1 MNADVLH
8 HRLATMQQAMLRE
21 GVDCFIAAPSVNMQY
36 LTGFVEPAHERFMAL
51 FVPAEGEPT
60 LVVPALSA
68 ESARQEAFGVGDIR
82 VWEDH
87 EGVEPVLREVAQEM
101 DLATAIIAID
111 EELPALFLLKLQQI
125 LPTALYRPGTEIWAA
140 ARIRKDE
147 DELWHITQASRYADN
162 AFAAGLALC
171 AAGNT
176 EREVACAIQAE
187 IEAQGAEMA
196 FGLPIVA
203 AGKHSAQPHYRTTNT
218 VLHPGDV
225 VVLDYGAR
233 LNGYNSDVTRTVCI
247 GEATPEIQKIYKIV
261 YDAHY
266 AARAAVK
273 PGVTAE
279 SVDAAARAV
288 IEKAG
293 YGHFFVHRTGHG
305 IGLSVHE
312 PPYIVK
318 GNKQIL
324 EEGMCFSIEPGIY
337 LPGRFGVRIE
347 NVVVVTAD
355 GCQSLNSEPT
365 PHIREIG

>member
-8 HRLATMQQAMLRE
+8 HRLTLMQKAMLRE
-21 GVDCFIAAPSVNMQY
+21 GVDCFVAAPSANMQY
-36 LTGFVEPAHERFMAL
+36 LTGFAEPAHERFMAL
-51 FVPAEGEPT
+51 LVPAEGLPV
-60 LVVPALSA
+60 LVVPSLSA

-87 EGVEPVLREVAQEM
+87 DGVEPVLREVAQEM
-101 DLATAIIAID
+101 DLATAVVAID
-111 EELPALFLLKLQQI
+111 EELPALFLLKLQQV
-125 LPTALYRPGTEIWAA
+125 LPAALYRPGTEIWAE

-147 DELWHITQASRYADN
+147 DELWHIAQASRYADA
-162 AFAAGLALC
+162 AFGAGLSVC

-187 IEAQGAEMA
+187 IEVLGAEMA

-203 AGKHSAQPHYRTTNT
+203 AGRHSAQPHYRTTST
-218 VLHPGDV
+218 VLHPTDV
-225 VVLDYGAR
+225 VVIDYGAR
-233 LNGYNSDVTRTVCI
+233 LNGYNSDMTRTVCI
-247 GEATPEIQKIYKIV
+247 GDATPEIQKVYKTV

-266 AARAAVK
+266 AARAIVK

-279 SVDAAARAV
+279 AVDAAAREV
-288 IEKAG
+288 IERAG
-293 YGHFFVHRTGHG
+293 YGEFFVHRTGHG

-312 PPYIVK
+312 PPYLVR
-318 GNKQIL
+318 GNKQVL

-347 NVVVVTAD
+347 NLVVVTAD
-355 GCQSLNSEPT
+355 GHQSLNAEPP

>member
-1 MNADVLH
+1 MNTDTFH
-8 HRLATMQQAMLRE
+8 RRLAMMQRAMLHE
-21 GVDCFIAAPSVNMQY
+21 GVDCFVAAPSVNMQY

-51 FVPAEGEPT
+51 LVPAEGEPV
-60 LVVPALSA
+60 LIVPALSA
-68 ESARQEAFGVGDIR
+68 ESARQEAFGVGEIR

-87 EGVEPVLREVAQEM
+87 EGVDPILREVTQEM
-101 DLATAIIAID
+101 DLATAVIAID

-162 AFAAGLALC
+162 ALAAGLAVC
-171 AAGNT
+171 VAGNT
-176 EREVACAIQAE
+176 EREVACAIQTE

-218 VLHPGDV
+218 VMHPGDV
-225 VVLDYGAR
+225 VVIDYGAR
-233 LNGYNSDVTRTVCI
+233 LNGYNSDMTRTVCI
-247 GEATPEIQKIYKIV
+247 GEATPEVQKIYKIV

-279 SVDAAARAV
+279 SVDAAARSV
-288 IEKAG
+288 IEKSG
-293 YGHFFVHRTGHG
+293 YGQFFVHRTGHG

-312 PPYIVK
+312 PPYIVQ
-318 GNKQIL
+318 GNKQVL

-337 LPGRFGVRIE
+337 LPGQFGVRIE
-347 NVVVVTAD
+347 NLVVVTAD
-355 GCQSLNSEPT
+355 GCKSLNAEPP

>member
-21 GVDCFIAAPSVNMQY
+21 GVDCFVAAPSVNMQY

-60 LVVPALSA
+60 LIVPALSA

-125 LPTALYRPGTEIWAA
+125 LPTALYRPGTEIWAS

-147 DELWHITQASRYADN
+147 DELWHIAQASRYADN

-218 VLHPGDV
+218 VMHPGDV
-225 VVLDYGAR
+225 VLMDYGAR

-266 AARAAVK
+266 APALWSN
-273 PGVTAE
+273 PG
-279 SVDAAARAV
+279 
-288 IEKAG
+288 
-293 YGHFFVHRTGHG
+293 
-305 IGLSVHE
+305 
-312 PPYIVK
+312 
-318 GNKQIL
+318 
-324 EEGMCFSIEPGIY
+324 
-337 LPGRFGVRIE
+337 
-347 NVVVVTAD
+347 
-355 GCQSLNSEPT
+355 
-365 PHIREIG
+365 